1 MRRLGPVAALLAA
14 TGGASAMDVEIT
26 QLAFDLGALLASEEP
41 CGLSYDQAA
50 IAAFIDANVPPDAMS
65 FSGDLTSATGL
76 AEWQIEDQTESART
90 AHCASV
96 TRTARYF
103 GFID

>member
-1 MRRLGPVAALLAA
+1 MRNLVASAAVLAA
-14 TGGASAMDVEIT
+14 TAASAMDVEVT

-41 CGLSYDQAA
+41 CGLAYDQAA

-65 FSGDLTSATGL
+65 FSGDLTSATTV
-76 AEWQIEDQTESART
+76 AAWQIEDQTESART

-96 TRTARYF
+96 TRTARHF
-103 GFID
+103 GFIE